1 MNAAPAPDG
10 APDHAID
17 GAPVPIDGVPPH
29 ALELRVHGVHGTS
42 PNVML
47 GVDAKQVAGDSLT
60 GIYRATDALPY
71 RKLNAGHVVEAYSW
85 GALTSGVQ
93 GFFGWVR
100 RVLWLTLLPFAFV
113 NVAYWSR
120 FHLNSQD
127 ETYGREAKISARC
140 IRWAGLLFTCLF
152 VLAPCLVF
160 IDLFAWQCY
169 GGNASGCPRLPDFF
183 DFMAR
188 FNAAQRMVIAS
199 LGPFAVLA
207 TLWSLSR
214 TTTARYEAV
223 DDRVAVRDM
232 GPGHPLRSSHMWAGE
247 LRCRRL
253 QYLHIGLGAATIVMF
268 SGFQLVVT
276 TPDTAGFLWATT
288 GLASGV
294 WVTAFVRTWVVDDE
308 FGGRPIEAWD
318 VWVPRAAILIALAH
332 AAALWFVPLTETQEA
347 IDFRGPFRNNNL
359 WLLVVIAGL
368 VALNTVLFVS
378 RWSRPWVVRF
388 ATAIV
393 VGVPAVLLVCCPL
406 GVTNK
411 AVLLGGLVL
420 SIVVWLGLLLSHV
433 RYEDKES
440 ARHESAAWRGAGPA
454 VLLGAG
460 MWVALLFTSALVIGV
475 ADYLNGSEHPVSQL
489 DTKLDA
495 VEAPVPKLGL
505 WVKGDVVLSGA
516 VIVKPTAAGDPI
528 RVLGGVLTADSAIA
542 PGKLPRDL
550 FDHTVVEDGTEIA
563 LGEPDLS
570 AAVGTE
576 EAPVEGTSV
585 VLVDSCVRA
594 EGDEGVE
601 ALCRPS
607 SRGFVAQASYDVE
620 GSELIVSERALT
632 LNFEAPPQRPL
643 IVPQVLTWTPLIQL
657 LWVLLVTA
665 GATLGLI
672 VFGRTAGRKIR
683 GHVFGTDMSTPSGS
697 LLEIRKRRVTAALAH
712 RAEALTDIFAA
723 VTTLLG
729 LFLLVGTASG
739 QPPWQLLPWTR
750 QFGTVSLY
758 ATVGSSLL
766 MILLGSYV
774 RRSEST
780 RKAVGILWDLTTFWP
795 RAAHPLGPP
804 CYAERVVP
812 ELTTRIQW
820 ALDKQ
825 ALVVLSGHSQGSLIA
840 VSVAARLS
848 DDELKR
854 VRLITYGSQ
863 VRALYGRVFPAVFGP
878 QFMGNQP
885 TSGAP
890 TLREPFPDAPGGPD
904 EITPYFSSGPDTL
917 RARIGPEHWRNLFRR
932 TDALG
937 YRVFTDYDSSYDVP
951 VREVP
956 VAAVGDPGPRIGG
969 HSLYQHTPEYRAI
982 VGRWLREVPVEV
994 PENVT
999 PVEWLPIE

>member
-1 MNAAPAPDG
+1 
-10 APDHAID
+10 
-17 GAPVPIDGVPPH
+17 
-29 ALELRVHGVHGTS
+29 
-42 PNVML
+42 ML
-47 GVDAKQVAGDSLT
+47 GVEAKQVAGDSLT
-60 GIYRATDALPY
+60 GIYRASGALPY
-71 RKLNAGHVVEAYSW
+71 RNLNAGHAVEAYSW

-93 GFFGWVR
+93 GFFGWLR

-120 FHLNSQD
+120 FHLNSRD

-160 IDLFAWQCY
+160 IDLLAWQCY

-188 FNAAQRMVIAS
+188 FNAAQRMAIAS
-199 LGPFAVLA
+199 LGPFGVLGV
-207 TLWSLSR
+207 LWALSR

-223 DDRVAVRDM
+223 DDSGSIRDL
-232 GPGHPLRSSHMWAGE
+232 GPSHPLRSSDMWAGE
-247 LRCRRL
+247 VRCRRL

-276 TPDTAGFLWATT
+276 TPNTAGLLWATT
-288 GLASGV
+288 GLATGV
-294 WVTAFVRTWVVDDE
+294 WVTAFARTWVVDDE

-318 VWVPRAAILIALAH
+318 VWVPRAALLIAVVH
-332 AAALWFVPLTETQEA
+332 AVALWFVPLTTSQEA

-378 RWSRPWVVRF
+378 RWSRPWVVRL
-388 ATAIV
+388 ATTIV
-393 VGVPAVLLVCCPL
+393 IGVPAVLLVCCSQ

-411 AVLLGGLVL
+411 AVLIGGLVL
-420 SIVVWLGLLLSHV
+420 SVVVWLALLLCHT

-440 ARHESAAWRGAGPA
+440 ARHQSAAWRGAGPA

-495 VEAPVPKLGL
+495 VEAPVPKAGV
-505 WVKGDVVLSGA
+505 WIKGDVELSGA
-516 VIVKPTAAGDPI
+516 VIVTPSQPDGSI

-550 FDHTVVEDGTEIA
+550 FDHTVLEDGTEIA

-570 AAVGTE
+570 PAVGGADA
-576 EAPVEGTSV
+576 APVATTSV

-594 EGDEGVE
+594 EGDQGSD
-601 ALCRPS
+601 ARCRPS
-607 SRGFVAQASYDVE
+607 STGFVAQASYDVQ
-620 GSELIVSERALT
+620 GSELVVSKRDLT
-632 LNFEAPPQRPL
+632 LNFDAPPQRPL

-657 LWVLLVTA
+657 LWVLLVAA

-672 VFGRTAGRKIR
+672 VFSRTAGRKV
-683 GHVFGTDMSTPSGS
+683 GEHVFGTDMGTPAAS

-739 QPPWQLLPWTR
+739 QPPWQLLPFTR

-758 ATVGSSLL
+758 AAVGSSLL

-820 ALDKQ
+820 ALKNQ

-840 VSVAARLS
+840 VSVAARLT
-848 DDELKR
+848 DEELKR

-890 TLREPFPDAPGGPD
+890 TLRDPFPDSPRGPD
-904 EITPYFSSGPDTL
+904 EVTPYFSSGPTTL
-917 RARIGPEHWRNLFRR
+917 RARIGPENWYNLFRR

-956 VAAVGDPGPRIGG
+956 VADAGDPGPRIGG

-982 VGRWLREVPVEV
+982 VARWLKEVPVTV
-994 PENVT
+994 PAAVT